1 MLQLKKIVKTY
12 TAGDTKVTAL
22 RGIDLSFRE
31 NELVAILGPSGCG
44 KTTLLNIIGGLDNYD
59 SGDLIINGVSTKDY
73 RDSDWDTYRNHSI
86 GFVFQSYN
94 LIPHQTVLANV
105 ELALT
110 LSGVSKAERRRRAI
124 DALKAVGLE
133 DQIKKKPNQMSGGQ
147 MQRVAIARALVN
159 DPDILLADEPTG
171 ALDSETSVQL
181 MNILKEI
188 SKKKLIIMVTHNP
201 ELAEQYATRIVRV
214 LDGQILS
221 DSDPVPNADTPLR
234 KPERV
239 KKPSMSFFTALSLSL
254 NNLMTKK
261 GRTFLT
267 SFAGSIGII
276 GIALILAL
284 SNGVQTYINRVQ
296 EDTLS
301 SYPISIQA
309 ESMDMGSLISS
320 FMGVKEESETQKT
333 DDELGSN
340 VYSSAI
346 MYELMN
352 ALNSTEI
359 TTNNL
364 EAFKKYLETPDANGN
379 LPLDGLATSIKYS
392 YNLDLNIFTKD
403 KDGKIVK
410 SDITELMKKMMASMY
425 GEDAVS
431 MMAANPM
438 MASSGSFNIWEEMIS
453 STEKDDEY
461 LISPLLRDQY
471 DVIYGD
477 WPREYNEVV
486 LVVDKN
492 NSVSDLVLYSLG
504 LITADELAETIKQS
518 SQGQQVDTTIK
529 SWSFEDI
536 CGITLKYIP
545 TIDTYGYNAA
555 TGTYTDISTTDTGL
569 SYLYNGA
576 EELKI
581 VGIIR
586 GSENAVST
594 MMSGSIGYTSELTK
608 HIINHI
614 ESSDIIQNQLKNP
627 ETDVISGLPFPNDD
641 NPEPT
646 EAEMAAAVKQTIA
659 NKENSV
665 KAEVYVTIMSQPS
678 DAYIESMIGPAMANM
693 TREAVEQALLG
704 AYTEQMPTADVE
716 SVKQYIA
723 SMSDEE
729 LFGYVREMMTQQMVE
744 QYAAAIRAQFSA
756 MTADQLAA
764 MYDAAS
770 FTDAQY
776 AALYDEYVPST
787 VSDST
792 YDKNLKRLGYV
803 DINSPDTVNIYAAT
817 FANKEKIAD
826 VISAYNDTV
835 EEDDE
840 ITYVDYVAILM
851 SSITTIINAIS
862 YILMAF
868 VSISLIVSSIM
879 IGIITY
885 ISVLERIK
893 EIGILRAIG
902 ASKKDIKR
910 VFNAETIIVG
920 FAAGAIG
927 IIATVLICIPANII
941 IRALTGIPTLG
952 AVLPPVAAVILVAI
966 SVILTLLAGLF
977 PAAIAAKKDPVIALR
992 SE

>member
-31 NELVAILGPSGCG
+31 SELVAILGPSGCG

-110 LSGVSKAERRRRAI
+110 LSGVSKSERRRRAI

-214 LDGQILS
+214 LDGHIVS
-221 DSDPVPNADTPLR
+221 DSDPVPEQNVQLR
-234 KPERV
+234 KPQRI

-320 FMGVKEESETQKT
+320 FMGVRAESEAQKT
-333 DDELGSN
+333 DEELGDN

-364 EAFKKYLETPDANGN
+364 EAFKKYLETPDAEGN
-379 LPLDGLATSIKYS
+379 LPLDDLATSIKYS
-392 YNLDLNIFTKD
+392 YDLDLNIFTKD
-403 KDGKIVK
+403 KNGNIVK
-410 SDITELMKKMMASMY
+410 ADIGELMKKMMASMY

-431 MMAANPM
+431 SMASNPM

-461 LISPLLRDQY
+461 LISPLLREQY

-504 LITADELAETIKQS
+504 LITADELAETVKQS
-518 SQGQQVDTTIK
+518 SQGQQVDTTVK

-545 TIDTYGYNAA
+545 TIDNYGYNAA
-555 TGTYTDISTTDTGL
+555 TGTYTDLSTTDTGL

-576 EELKI
+576 QELKI

-586 GSENAVST
+586 GSEDAVST

-608 HIINHI
+608 HIINYI
-614 ESSDIIQNQLKNP
+614 ESSDIIQNQLSKP
-627 ETDVISGLPFPNDD
+627 EIDVINGLPFPDD
-641 NPEPT
+641 SKPEPT
-646 EAEMAAAVKQTIA
+646 EAEMAEAVKQVIA

-678 DAYIESMIGPAMANM
+678 DAYIEGMIGPAMANM

-704 AYTEQMPTADVE
+704 AYAEQMPTADTE

-729 LFGYVREMMTQQMVE
+729 LFGYVREMMTQKMVE
-744 QYAAAIRAQFSA
+744 EYAAAIRAQFGA

-764 MYDAAS
+764 MYDTATFS
-770 FTDAQY
+770 DAQY

-792 YDKNLKRLGYV
+792 YDKNLRRLGYV
-803 DINSPDTVNIYAAT
+803 DINSPDAVNIYAAT

-826 VISAYNDTV
+826 VISAYNDKV

-941 IRALTGIPTLG
+941 IRALTGIPSLG

-966 SVILTLLAGLF
+966 SVVLTLLAGLF